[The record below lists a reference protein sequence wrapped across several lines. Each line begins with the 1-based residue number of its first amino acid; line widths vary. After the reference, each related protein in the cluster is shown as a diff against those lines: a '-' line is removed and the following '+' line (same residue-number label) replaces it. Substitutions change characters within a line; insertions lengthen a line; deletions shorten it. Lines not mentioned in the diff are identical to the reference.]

1 MRTCRMLLVLGCA
14 LVLSGCAMHKMS
26 SPGAYAGQAIASVP
40 GQPQPDRMMI
50 WNARLTIDVWSIS
63 NAVRDALAL
72 TAKAGGYVENKTEY
86 GEERVDMRLRLPAA
100 AFQESLT
107 ALEELGTVTYRNMR
121 GKDVTEQYID
131 VQARLKNKYVLRD
144 RLKQILEK
152 AVTVQDVLAVETEL
166 NRVQSDIDSMEG
178 QIKSLQGQ
186 VQYATL
192 DLDLKRKQI
201 LGPLGYV
208 FKGIWWGVEKL
219 FIIRE

>member
-1 MRTCRMLLVLGCA
+1 MLLVLGCA